1 MFLAQPLHV
10 RVQRTALG
18 LVAVPPYATEQV
30 VAVQGLAFPFNHM
43 DHELEF
49 RGRQIYFLLVDI
61 EFEGVFVKSE
71 GAVFRNDAARRVLTP
86 FQHAGHAQDKFLGA
100 ERFGHIVVRSQ
111 FQPLDAVFRLGLGCQ
126 EDDGNVLGA
135 AVPAQ
140 FSQYA
145 VSVHARHHLVQQ
157 DQFRLVPARHFQRGQ
172 AVIGRQGR
180 MARTFQIISHKI

>member
-1 MFLAQPLHV
+1 
-10 RVQRTALG
+10 
-18 LVAVPPYATEQV
+18 
-30 VAVQGLAFPFNHM
+30 M

-49 RGRQIYFLLVDI
+49 RGRQVYFLIVDI

-71 GAVFRNDAARRVLTP
+71 GAVFRNDAARRVLAP

-100 ERFGHIVVRSQ
+100 ERFGHIVIRSQ

-126 EDDGNVLGA
+126 EDDGNILGA

-140 FSQYA
+140 FPQYA

-172 AVIGRQGR
+172 TVIGRQGR
-180 MARTFQIISHKI
+180 MARTFQVIGHKV